1 MSRTARLVLFATGI
15 FLLQWLVVGRLR
27 IFGAY
32 PDIVLLFLA
41 WYAFY
46 EGRRHG
52 ALMGFGLG
60 LAMDIAYG
68 TWGIHMFVKTLLGFL
83 LGLFAVQSRTELVIQ
98 PHQALLASFF
108 IALLHNGLVVAF
120 LALQTEATTSFLL
133 YGLWLGSALYTAV
146 VGGIGSLFASQ

>member
-1 MSRTARLVLFATGI
+1 MSRTARLSLFAVGI

-27 IFGAY
+27 IFGTY

-41 WYAFY
+41 WFALH
-46 EGRRHG
+46 EGRGRG

-60 LAMDIAYG
+60 LAMDMAYG

-83 LGLFAVQSRTELVIQ
+83 MGLFKVKSRSELVIQ
-98 PHQALLASFF
+98 PHQAVLASFF

-133 YGLWLGSALYTAV
+133 YGLWLGSALYTAI
-146 VGGIGSLFASQ
+146 VGGIGSLFTAQ